1 MKLLPAAEQ
10 KGQTE
15 VQMPSCIR
23 VTLGFELSLP
33 CQEVSSPFFV
43 RRRVKKGGD
52 QAALREKLLS
62 KGKTS
67 LAVW

>member
-1 MKLLPAAEQ
+1 
-10 KGQTE
+10 
-15 VQMPSCIR
+15 MPSCIR

-52 QAALREKLLS
+52 QAALREKFLS